1 MVGNRVGG
9 GRVFDRD
16 TTEAVLVEREPAGG
30 ERVTR
35 RPPETKDALAA
46 AILTAAARRLAESPG
61 SS

>member
-16 TTEAVLVEREPAGG
+16 TTEAVLVERQPDGG

-35 RPPETKDALAA
+35 RPPESKDALAA
-46 AILTAAARRLAESPG
+46 AVLSAVVRRLAESAGP
-61 SS
+61 S